1 MEAAESLLGCLEQ
14 VADPRKARGVRHP
27 FQAILRLTLLGLVC
41 GQTTMAHI
49 ALFAKLNWPVL
60 KEPLGFV
67 RGHPPYATTISRTLA
82 GVPYEQLQEA
92 LTGWVERVV
101 ASQEMNA
108 SVDGKWAKQS
118 VDAKGNPLVMVNVLA
133 HDLKLCL
140 AQWPASEKRHEPGVL
155 REQLGQLFGR
165 YPGLR
170 LLTMDALY
178 AERDLCQAI
187 VSHGR
192 DYLVRMNLVRIK
204 GNQPEALAALADG
217 FAKEELAEPEAETV
231 EKKRV

>member
-1 MEAAESLLGCLEQ
+1 MEAAESLFECLEQ
-14 VADPRKARGVRHP
+14 VPDPRRARGVRHP

-49 ALFAKLNWPVL
+49 ALFARMNWPAL
-60 KEPLGFV
+60 KEPLGFL
-67 RGHPPYATTISRTLA
+67 RDHPPHATTISRTLA
-82 GVPYEQLQEA
+82 GVSHEQLQGA
-92 LTGWVERVV
+92 LTGWVARVV
-101 ASQEMNA
+101 ADQELDA

-118 VDAKGNPLVMVNVLA
+118 EDAKGNPLVMVNVLA

-140 AQWPASEKRHEPGVL
+140 AQWPASEKRHGPGVL
-155 REQLGQLFGR
+155 REQLGPLFER

-178 AERDLCQAI
+178 AERGLYQAI
-187 VSHGR
+187 VSQGR
-192 DYLVRMNLVRIK
+192 DYLVRIK

-217 FAKEELAEPEAETV
+217 FAAEELGEPQAETL
-231 EKKRV
+231 EKKRA